1 MRPKATVMICLIYA
15 KKNSFEKK
23 IEFDHDLV
31 FIFLFPKN
39 KLSAMAKK
47 TKSTSYAYIKI

>member
-1 MRPKATVMICLIYA
+1 MRPKVTVMICLIYA
-15 KKNSFEKK
+15 KKIVLRKK